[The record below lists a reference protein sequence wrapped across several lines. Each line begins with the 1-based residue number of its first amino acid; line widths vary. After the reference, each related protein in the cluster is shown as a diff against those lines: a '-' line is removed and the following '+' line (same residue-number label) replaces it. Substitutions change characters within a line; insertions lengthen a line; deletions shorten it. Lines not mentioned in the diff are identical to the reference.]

1 VTEALQQLL
10 NGLSLGSTYALLAL
24 GLALVFT
31 ILGLV
36 NFAHGELITVSS
48 YSMLMMSYWGLPW
61 AVFAPVG
68 MLVAMLTAL
77 AMERV
82 AFRPVRGASPTT
94 MLLTSFGLSIA
105 IQSLF
110 TMAVSP
116 RSRAVPQPDWSN
128 ALVEVAGLRIP
139 AQQILTMVVTGIALL
154 ALTAVLRRTLIGT
167 AMRAAAE
174 DFDATRLMGIRANR
188 VISTAFA
195 ISGLL
200 AGIAAVLILTRRGA
214 VNPTM
219 GLLPVLK
226 AFVANVIGGI
236 GSLVGAV
243 LGGFLLGIAEVA
255 LRAWLPGPAT
265 GFVDGFIF
273 ALVAL
278 LLLARPQGLFGRPAA
293 VRT

>member
-10 NGLSLGSTYALLAL
+10 NGVSLGSTYALLAL

-36 NFAHGELITVSS
+36 NFAHGELITVSG
-48 YSMLMMSYWGLPW
+48 YSMLLMSYWGWPW
-61 AVFAPVG
+61 IVFAPLGVV
-68 MLVAMLTAL
+68 VAMLTAL
-77 AMERV
+77 AMERL
-82 AFRPVRGASPTT
+82 AFRPVRGAAPST

-110 TMAVSP
+110 TMVVSP
-116 RSRAVPQPDWSN
+116 RSRAVPQPEWSN
-128 ALVEVAGLRIP
+128 SLVEVAGLGIP
-139 AQQILTMVVTGIALL
+139 TQQILTMVVTGIALV
-154 ALTAVLRRTLIGT
+154 ALTAALRQTMMGT

-174 DFDATRLMGIRANR
+174 DFDTTRLMGIRANR
-188 VISTAFA
+188 VVSTAFA

-200 AGIAAVLILTRRGA
+200 AGIAAVLVLTRRGA
-214 VNPTM
+214 VTPTM
-219 GLLPVLK
+219 GLIPVLK

-236 GSLVGAV
+236 GSLMGAAV
-243 LGGFLLGIAEVA
+243 GGFMLGIVEVA
-255 LRAWLPGPAT
+255 LRAWLPGSMT
-265 GFVDGFIF
+265 GFVDGFVF

-278 LLLARPQGLFGRPAA
+278 LLVLRPQGLFGHEAM